1 MPTKLKYIDSFRNSV
16 VKMVL
21 EQGQEVTKVA
31 RQMGISNALLNSW
44 IDDRLNML
52 DNGDLTLN
60 RFRKIRQENREL
72 KRQNDLLKKVID
84 HLNQLHTTR

>member
-21 EQGQEVTKVA
+21 EQGQEVTNVA